1 MSTSYLKKKNGLG
14 SLKLKLYYTVS
25 APYLGSFQFNKLI
38 FGKSTILVMNYFRE
52 KTTPLWM
59 GVGLPQKENI
69 VPLWVLPQD
78 WWGQEVDKEAWA
90 CDCLWAWGT
99 GDLYA
104 GMRDLFRAFPLWGG
118 KLIPGTETGL
128 SLGKEGW
135 TIENAYGGLWSVTS
149 ENLYIQEQLW
159 SSLSVFPFPFFFKSW
174 SHQWNHANITVDLP
188 IGRNSVRVW
197 NGTWG

>member
-1 MSTSYLKKKNGLG
+1 
-14 SLKLKLYYTVS
+14 
-25 APYLGSFQFNKLI
+25 
-38 FGKSTILVMNYFRE
+38 
-52 KTTPLWM
+52 M

-69 VPLWVLPQD
+69 FPLWVLPQD
-78 WWGQEVDKEAWA
+78 WWGQEIDKEAWT

-104 GMRDLFRAFPLWGG
+104 GMRDLFRAFPSWGG

-135 TIENAYGGLWSVTS
+135 TIKNAYGGLWSVTS

-159 SSLSVFPFPFFFKSW
+159 SSLSVFPFPFFLNPEAISEIMQTSQLIFLLGGIVWQSGMAPGVKAIHGRAAARDLRMSVAGKRMMQWSRTRQLVKMFIKNWLGISQGFKT
-174 SHQWNHANITVDLP
+174 AYKKGKLVK
-188 IGRNSVRVW
+188 
-197 NGTWG
+197 